1 MNDLKKNLKKSK
13 IEKNSIAEKT
23 GKEKNGKDKTGHSR
37 KDNSVNVLKPDR
49 SDTTRH
55 RGHWLRFAGCMLVT
69 AVIVAAGMIIPDRLL
84 SVNVMSNIAITTV
97 SGKSSST

>member
-23 GKEKNGKDKTGHSR
+23 GKEKTGKDKTGHSR
-37 KDNSVNVLKPDR
+37 KDNSVNVLKSDR

-55 RGHWLRFAGCMLVT
+55 RGHTGQRTHDPEAGSRDNGH
-69 AVIVAAGMIIPDRLL
+69 IKIIYIKNRK
-84 SVNVMSNIAITTV
+84 
-97 SGKSSST
+97 KSPEKTCQSS